1 MRVKVWHCRVVPLRV
16 TALLS
21 ADDLIASKEV
31 FHEIG
36 GELDCAFDDLG
47 LRSPAAGPVSTCE
60 RCTCCH

>member
-1 MRVKVWHCRVVPLRV
+1 M
-16 TALLS
+16 TAPVS

-47 LRSPAAGPVSTCE
+47 LRPAGPPRRACD

>member
-1 MRVKVWHCRVVPLRV
+1 M
-16 TALLS
+16 TAPLS
-21 ADDLIASKEV
+21 ADDLIASKEM

-47 LRSPAAGPVSTCE
+47 LRTPALPTARTCD